1 MKNVKIIHKNRLFP
15 TLRWLKFM
23 YWNFMYIYLSISL
36 FVIYKYIYCMCI
48 YIYIYILDRDKR
60 VKEKQKKPAN
70 QICKFAVILSFMV
83 SYLINFQAA
92 LILIEACFYRSK
104 RFNWYSNTTQLTDI
118 RTIKQLFIQS
128 QRKFFVCFMF
138 AIFFLCQH

>member
-36 FVIYKYIYCMCI
+36 FVIYKYIYSMCI
-48 YIYIYILDRDKR
+48 YIYIYKW

-70 QICKFAVILSFMV
+70 QICKFAVTLSFMV
-83 SYLINFQAA
+83 SCLIDFQAA

-104 RFNWYSNTTQLTDI
+104 RFNWYSNKTQLTDI